1 MPANYYFP
9 FEFMRFLPSVSV
21 RYACLI
27 AALTLSACATDVKL
41 DPRDGKSNIA
51 VQNKSLD
58 PSNGGELVMPKV
70 LRTGDIILS
79 AANGINSAGI
89 RAITLSPV
97 SHAALYVGNGQI
109 IEAVGSGVRQRSI
122 QDFIA
127 DEATIVAFR
136 HPKMDGIE
144 AALVQKFAE
153 KHVGTKYNTAGIVLH
168 APFTLQRKFCEL
180 PIMPALVRDAC
191 IRGSAAI
198 TLGPVPNDQFF
209 CSQFVLEAYK
219 AAGIPLTDSDP
230 RLVTPGDLLHM
241 RQGDVPSIKIHQ
253 ALQYVGHLKA
263 PPLVAS
269 AAEIK
274 Q

>member
-1 MPANYYFP
+1 
-9 FEFMRFLPSVSV
+9 MRSLLSPVFVC
-21 RYACLI
+21 AMALI
-27 AALTLSACATDVKL
+27 LSACATDVKL
-41 DPRDGKSNIA
+41 DPRQGAPAIS

-58 PSNGGELVMPKV
+58 PSNGGELIKPQA

-97 SHAALYVGNGQI
+97 SHAALYVGNGHI
-109 IEAVGSGVRQRSI
+109 IEAVAGGVRQRSVGE
-122 QDFIA
+122 FIA
-127 DEATIVAFR
+127 EEATIVAFR
-136 HPKMDGIE
+136 HPKIDGIE
-144 AALVQKFAE
+144 ATLIQKFAQN
-153 KHVGTKYNTAGIVLH
+153 HVGTKYNTAGIVLQ

-198 TLGPVPNDQFF
+198 SLGPVPNDQFF

-219 AAGIPLTDSDP
+219 AAGIPLTDSDT

-241 RQGDVPSIKIHQ
+241 RQGDVPSVKIHQ

-263 PPLVAS
+263 PPIVAAQS
-269 AAEIK
+269 AVTN
-274 Q
+274 

>member
-1 MPANYYFP
+1 MPNSSATLT
-9 FEFMRFLPSVSV
+9 RLLSTIV
-21 RYACLI
+21 ALCLN
-27 AALTLSACATDVKL
+27 ACATDVKL
-41 DPRDGKSNIA
+41 DPRQGTPSIN

-58 PSNGGELVMPKV
+58 PSNGGELVNAKA

-79 AANGINSAGI
+79 AANGISSAGI

-109 IEAVGSGVRQRSI
+109 IEAVTSGVRQRSM
-122 QDFIA
+122 QEFIA
-127 DEATIVAFR
+127 EEATIVAFR

-144 AALVQKFAE
+144 AALIPKFAE
-153 KHVGTKYNTAGIVLH
+153 KHVGTKYNT
-168 APFTLQRKFCEL
+168 
-180 PIMPALVRDAC
+180 
-191 IRGSAAI
+191 
-198 TLGPVPNDQFF
+198 
-209 CSQFVLEAYK
+209 
-219 AAGIPLTDSDP
+219 AGIPLTDSDP

-263 PPLVAS
+263 PMVQS
-269 AAEIK
+269 